1 MKGDPYDKGA
11 GNLDKLSSTIGW
23 KIELRVNELGYLAE
37 EIFKHNMEGVA

>member
-11 GNLDKLSSTIGW
+11 ENLDKLSSTIGW
-23 KIELRVNELGYLAE
+23 KIELNELGYLAE